1 MAFKKQPQGFI
12 LIELITVIVLIGIIG
27 SFTTFFLYSGIEGY
41 LSTKNTNEGALN
53 AQMALD
59 RITLEL
65 RNMAELTATPDTTSP
80 NLSIYYKIES
90 VTATRELRYNSADN
104 AIEISV
110 NNGTDYHRLI
120 ENVTNF
126 NLLFD
131 YKNLDYDTVPVKEE
145 VARIDIGFS
154 LTGIGKE
161 FSTKIFPR
169 NMVEKY

>member
-1 MAFKKQPQGFI
+1 MANREQPKGLI
-12 LIELITVIVLIGIIG
+12 LIELITVIVLIGIIA

-65 RNMAELTATPDTTSP
+65 RNLAELTATPDTTAP

-90 VTATRELRYNSADN
+90 VTGTRELKYDSAEN
-104 AIEISV
+104 AILISV
-110 NNGTDYHRLI
+110 NNGADYHKLI

-126 NLLFD
+126 NLAFN
-131 YKNLDYDTVPVKEE
+131 YQNLDHDTVPVNE
-145 VARIDIGFS
+145 VAHIDIGFS
-154 LTGIGKE
+154 LTHIGKE
-161 FSTKIFPR
+161 FKTKIFPR
-169 NMVEKY
+169 NMVAEK